1 MADRAVSV
9 LDAARRPLT
18 TTERRLI
25 RSKIHRLTARGRRA
39 SRVALPISGGVVLLL
54 WLWTVLASDASW
66 LAITLFWFVVGGAI
80 ALWMHR
86 DMRVHAGHFGTMA
99 RNLESALRRNAADV
113 YDIHARSFVA
123 FEETEDEGAY
133 YAFELEGDR
142 LVFVT
147 GQEFYESARFPSLG
161 FSLVY
166 VLDER
171 GRTVDMFIEKRGAKT
186 APARTIPAA
195 SKDALELPEH
205 LEVRPGRLDNLEAVL
220 TAASAHNR

>member
-9 LDAARRPLT
+9 LDASRRPLT
-18 TTERRLI
+18 RTERRLI
-25 RSKIHRLTARGRRA
+25 RSKIHSFTARGRRA

-54 WLWTVLASDASW
+54 WLWTILASDAPW
-66 LAITLFWFVVGGAI
+66 LVVTLFWCVVGGAI
-80 ALWMHR
+80 AIWVR
-86 DMRVHAGHFGTMA
+86 GTCRAYGPFREMA
-99 RNLESALRRNAADV
+99 HNLESALRRNAADV

-123 FEETEDEGAY
+123 FEEIEDEGAY

-147 GQEFYESARFPSLG
+147 GQEFYEGARFPSLD

-171 GRTVDMFIEKRGAKT
+171 ERTVDMFIEKRGAKT
-186 APARTIPAA
+186 GT
-195 SKDALELPEH
+195 SKDDSCGVEGCA
-205 LEVRPGRLDNLEAVL
+205 G
-220 TAASAHNR
+220 TARAPRGSARQDR